1 MFISI
6 KGSLQLN
13 KSERRMQMPREL
25 NAPARLS
32 VVVIDDLDPSGLET
46 ILTYI
51 QEN

>member
-1 MFISI
+1 
-6 KGSLQLN
+6 
-13 KSERRMQMPREL
+13 MQMPREL